1 MLDVKIDVSKILKDI
16 LDDTES
22 CPEKILWEN
31 KKSFFLLMIM
41 NFKIKKETH

>member
-22 CPEKILWEN
+22 YPEKILWEN
-31 KKSFFLLMIM
+31 KKKFILI
-41 NFKIKKETH
+41 NENEI